1 MEFVISNLSSINK
14 HTRNLIENRMS
25 YYSVSGRILMNLQ
38 FGIAAR
44 GNETL
49 QASETLQTLMK
60 YYKLQ
65 HQKFGIAAKGNGT
78 RCNISNLALGQWN
91 ALQHQQKSA
100 ERNFGRKI
108 ESFRPVV
115 DTLVKGHFSWD
126 IFTRIASW
134 LSSPKWL
141 CRKVSI
147 YDDSNGELERV
158 DFQFDIYSLPESE
171 FV

>member
-78 RCNISNLALGQWN
+78 RCNISNLALGQ
-91 ALQHQQKSA
+91 
-100 ERNFGRKI
+100 
-108 ESFRPVV
+108 
-115 DTLVKGHFSWD
+115 
-126 IFTRIASW
+126 
-134 LSSPKWL
+134 
-141 CRKVSI
+141 
-147 YDDSNGELERV
+147 
-158 DFQFDIYSLPESE
+158 
-171 FV
+171 